1 MWAIAIK
8 TLAADRGKMITALVG
23 VVFSIVLVN
32 VQGGL
37 FIGLIRKASLLV
49 DQGNADVWVGHKMM
63 TNVDFPHG
71 IPRRWGQRIRAV
83 DGVRRAEPYLVGHSV
98 MTLPNGGFE
107 PVLVVGCDPSTLMGS
122 ANLAFG
128 SNPAA
133 IRQADG
139 IIVDKYDAHK
149 IGNPKIG
156 DLREIGRRRARI
168 AGFSHG
174 ILGFLVTPYVFTT
187 FDRAAGYLDQSTD
200 EVSYFLVQ
208 AQDGVAPQELCNRIK
223 QRLPDAEAY
232 TRNQY
237 ARISISY
244 WLQRT
249 GIGISFGA
257 ATILGL
263 IVGLVIVAQTLY
275 ASVLDRISE
284 FGTLKAIGA
293 AERQIYSV
301 ILSQALLLAA
311 LGSAAGLI
319 CVAVVQTSCS
329 SPRAP
334 ISIPWYVAAGSCLL
348 VTAICLVSSLLPYR
362 RVCKIDAAMVL
373 QG

>member
-1 MWAIAIK
+1 MWTIAIK
-8 TLAADRGKMITALVG
+8 TLLADRGKLITALVG

-49 DQGNADVWVGHKMM
+49 DQGDTDVWVGHKKM
-63 TNVDFPHG
+63 TNVDFPHS
-71 IPRRWGQRIRAV
+71 IPRRWGQRIRAIE
-83 DGVRRAEPYLVGHSV
+83 GVRQAEPYLIGHSV
-98 MTLPNGGFE
+98 MTLPDGGFE

-122 ANLAFG
+122 ASQAFG

-139 IIVDKYDAHK
+139 IIIDECDAHK
-149 IGNPKIG
+149 IGDPKLG
-156 DLREIGRRRARI
+156 DLREIGRRRAKI

-187 FDRAAGYLDQSTD
+187 FDRAASYLNRPTD

-208 AQDGVAPQELCNRIK
+208 TDENVDPQKLCNRIK

-232 TRNQY
+232 TRGQY
-237 ARISISY
+237 ASISISY

-257 ATILGL
+257 ATVLGL

-275 ASVLDRISE
+275 ASVLDRINE

-293 AERQIYSV
+293 TEHQIYSI

-311 LGSAAGLI
+311 LGSTAGLI
-319 CVAVVQTSCS
+319 CVAAVQSLCS

-334 ISIPWYVAAGSCLL
+334 ISIPWYMAAGSCVL
-348 VTAICLVSSLLPYR
+348 VTVICLVSSLLPYL
-362 RVCKIDAAMVL
+362 RVRKIDAAMVL